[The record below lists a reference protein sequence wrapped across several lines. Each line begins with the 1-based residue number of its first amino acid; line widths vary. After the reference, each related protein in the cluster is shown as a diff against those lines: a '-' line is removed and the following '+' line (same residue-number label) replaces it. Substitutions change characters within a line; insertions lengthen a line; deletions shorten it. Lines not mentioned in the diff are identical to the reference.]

1 MSNLINIFLEP
12 SKAFADLKEKPTFL
26 VPLLL
31 VALAVTAMSFLYFMK
46 VDSSWFIDHT
56 LLASGKEMSAAEMAQ
71 AKSFMPGAKMMG
83 YIAIVTTPIVM
94 TIVVVIMA
102 LYYLLAGKIS
112 GSAIGFKHGL
122 SLAAWSS
129 MPAILGAIVALV
141 GVVMM
146 TPQTGLESLMLTHA
160 DPLLLQLPVDSPW
173 KKLATSF
180 DFLNFWSIFLSAL
193 GWKVWGK
200 TSWAEGVTVAVIPSV
215 VIYGVMAL
223 FALI

>member
-1 MSNLINIFLEP
+1 
-12 SKAFADLKEKPTFL
+12 
-26 VPLLL
+26 
-31 VALAVTAMSFLYFMK
+31 
-46 VDSSWFIDHT
+46 
-56 LLASGKEMSAAEMAQ
+56 
-71 AKSFMPGAKMMG
+71 
-83 YIAIVTTPIVM
+83 
-94 TIVVVIMA
+94 
-102 LYYLLAGKIS
+102 
-112 GSAIGFKHGL
+112 
-122 SLAAWSS
+122 
-129 MPAILGAIVALV
+129 MPAILGAIVVLV

-160 DPLLLQLPVDSPW
+160 DPLILQLPVDSPW

-200 TSWAEGVTVAVIPSV
+200 TSWAEGITVAVIPSV